1 MWWDDCIIVLNY
13 NYITLQRKRVN
24 DRDFKFQYFSLFW
37 SPHAPY
43 VQAGFV
49 TSLSR
54 VRSFIT
60 RFSSISTVLHRHFRC
75 VLINV
80 FSIPFL
86 GGLGSP
92 KNHSYYQDK
101 QLHHEELPES
111 RHSPWSA
118 KENPSLNVGRFKA
131 PNNIWRTR
139 KRRTFLD
146 IGLGWIWICGINE
159 SSLTKHSS
167 SVSKALLKS

>member
-1 MWWDDCIIVLNY
+1 MFVLDVACKNKRHHRLYIIHGSSWSIWECLQQLSQENTWCDEMIVLSYQTLLNY
-13 NYITLQRKRVN
+13 NYITLQRQRVN

-75 VLINV
+75 VDSYQCFFHTISRRLG
-80 FSIPFL
+80 IPQKPLLF
-86 GGLGSP
+86 P
-92 KNHSYYQDK
+92 RQAAA
-101 QLHHEELPES
+101 
-111 RHSPWSA
+111 PWRAAGKSSQ
-118 KENPSLNVGRFKA
+118 SLECQ
-131 PNNIWRTR
+131 R
-139 KRRTFLD
+139 KPITECWK
-146 IGLGWIWICGINE
+146 I
-159 SSLTKHSS
+159 
-167 SVSKALLKS
+167 